1 MAKWALVLLV
11 LGQSAWADWQFI
23 GKTAEFGMY
32 ADPSSIQ
39 RQGAVAKVWVMGDYK
54 NTQAA
59 RFPPPLLWTNY
70 LSVKELKEFDCTN
83 GLHRTVRTS
92 IFAGRLAKGDP
103 LYTFD
108 SGATFA
114 PVVNAPLDIAQ
125 FKFGC
130 EGGKR

>member
-1 MAKWALVLLV
+1 MAKWALVLL
-11 LGQSAWADWQFI
+11 LFGPSAWADWHFI

-39 RQGAVAKVWVMGDYK
+39 RQGTLAKLWVMGDYK
-54 NTQAA
+54 ETQAA

-70 LSVKELKEFDCTN
+70 LSVKELKELDCAN
-83 GLHRTVRTS
+83 GLHRTLRTS
-92 IFAGRLAKGDP
+92 IFAGHLAKGEP
-103 LYTFD
+103 LFTVD
-108 SGATFA
+108 TGAAFA
-114 PVVNAPLDIAQ
+114 PVAKAPLDIAQ